1 MFGPS
6 ERSKFTLAD
15 PLELLTFPLADPLEL
30 LTFPLAD
37 QWEHPSTDC
46 KQAVV
51 RLGDNLST
59 MVAARSHFEGSPLK
73 LASYSGGSQ
82 AELADWIPYG
92 HIHIR

>member
-1 MFGPS
+1 MVGPS
-6 ERSKFTLAD
+6 ERSTFTLAD
-15 PLELLTFPLADPLEL
+15 PLELLTLPLADP
-30 LTFPLAD
+30 
-37 QWEHPSTDC
+37 WEHPSTDC

-59 MVAARSHFEGSPLK
+59 MVAARSHFEGSPLE

-82 AELADWIPYG
+82 VELADWIPYG